1 MRGRSMV
8 AALVAAVPVLLFG
21 ALVVPPAVAQ
31 DNPAAEADDPNAGGP
46 EPADQQTAA
55 PDAAVPAAADP
66 SAETA
71 APAHDASPASAI
83 EHDTVGIPKNAE
95 IIAYC
100 GGPQCPQS
108 TQAAQKL
115 GELGYTNV
123 RTFKEGL
130 EGWKA
135 GNRAT
140 ETLQEPVPAA

>member
-1 MRGRSMV
+1 MTDIRTITT
-8 AALVAAVPVLLFG
+8 
-21 ALVVPPAVAQ
+21 
-31 DNPAAEADDPNAGGP
+31 DDLRQRLNQG
-46 EPADQQTAA
+46 ENLEFWNVQTDKWFTGEMI
-55 PDAAVPAAADP
+55 PGSRRMPLD
-66 SAETA
+66 T
-71 APAHDASPASAI
+71 I
-83 EHDTVGIPKNAE
+83 EHDTVDVPKNAE

-135 GNRAT
+135 AGHAT
-140 ETLQEPVPAA
+140 DKLQEPVPAA

>member
-1 MRGRSMV
+1 MIDVRTITS
-8 AALVAAVPVLLFG
+8 
-21 ALVVPPAVAQ
+21 
-31 DNPAAEADDPNAGGP
+31 DDLQQRLNQGGNL
-46 EPADQQTAA
+46 ELWNVQTDKWFNGEMI
-55 PDAAVPAAADP
+55 PGSRRMPLDK
-66 SAETA
+66 
-71 APAHDASPASAI
+71 I

-123 RTFKEGL
+123 RTFKDGL

-135 GNRAT
+135 GGHAT
-140 ETLQEPVPAA
+140 DKLQEPVPAA